1 MGIRVKWFL
10 SLCIV
15 VSACLLTSVIIAD
28 ASGPRNK
35 KVLILNSYHSGY
47 KGSDDI
53 VQGIRDTL
61 FTSLSETEMQIEY
74 LDSKHFDG
82 NDFDSKILDLL
93 RFKYQ
98 RRHFDLIISTDDYA
112 FDILEQQRKSIFGET
127 PVVFCGTNSF
137 DSDRLSGKTG
147 IIGIDERPSFSDTL
161 DLIFRIHP
169 ATKNIVIIHD
179 DSITGQLNSGEFR
192 LAAAQFE
199 KRAEFSY
206 LSGLRLDELV
216 RRVKLLQPGSV
227 IVYFASFV
235 EDSSGERIS
244 SGESLQTIAA
254 ASSVPIYGGWEFNLG
269 KGIVGGRLIN
279 LYEHGVLAAKMAV
292 RILIGELPVMNASV
306 TPSPNTYMFDYA
318 EMSRFGI
325 LEKQLPPGSIV
336 INKPPAF
343 LWVHRVTIL
352 TLISAALLVSLIVSF
367 VQLVTSRKMLKI
379 QRDDLVRHNAELEK
393 ALSTVRQLE
402 GIIPI
407 CMYCK
412 KIRDDKESWHQL
424 EAYITE
430 HSEAVFSHGVC
441 PACTETV
448 LTQINALNK
457 NRSET

>member
-1 MGIRVKWFL
+1 MRIKWLL
-10 SLCIV
+10 SLGILI
-15 VSACLLTSVIIAD
+15 SACLLTSVLVAD
-28 ASGPRNK
+28 AAGPGNK
-35 KVLILNSYHSGY
+35 KVLVLNSYHSGY

-53 VQGIRDTL
+53 VQGFRDTL
-61 FTSLSETEMQIEY
+61 FTSLPETEMQIEY
-74 LDSKHFDG
+74 LDSKHFNG

-112 FDILEQQRKSIFGET
+112 FDILDRHRKIIFGET

-137 DSDRLSGKTG
+137 DSARLIGKTG

-161 DLIFRIHP
+161 DLIFKIHP
-169 ATKNIVIIHD
+169 ATGNIVIIHD
-179 DSITGQLNSGEFR
+179 DSITGRLNSGEFR
-192 LAAAQFE
+192 LAAAPFE
-199 KRAEFSY
+199 KRAKFSY

-227 IVYFASFV
+227 IVYFASFA

-254 ASSVPIYGGWEFNLG
+254 ASPVPIYGGWEFNLG
-269 KGIVGGRLIN
+269 KGIVGGRLID
-279 LYEHGVLAAKMAV
+279 LHEHGVLSAKLAI
-292 RILIGELPVMNASV
+292 RILNGEWPVIPASV
-306 TPSPNTYMFDYA
+306 IPSPNTYMFDYA
-318 EMSRFGI
+318 EMRRFGVS
-325 LEKQLPPGSIV
+325 EKLLPPGRIV
-336 INKPPAF
+336 INKPPPF
-343 LWVHRVTIL
+343 LWAHRFTIL
-352 TLISAALLVSLIVSF
+352 MLISSTLLVALIVSF
-367 VQLVTSRKMLKI
+367 VQLVRSRKMLRI
-379 QRDDLVRHNAELEK
+379 QRDELARHNDELEK

-430 HSEAVFSHGVC
+430 HSEAVFSHGIC

-448 LTQINALNK
+448 MHKIGDLNR
-457 NRSET
+457 NRTEP